1 MLKEYL
7 EVTTDSLIKDLV
19 DDITDEILV
28 IFAQGE
34 PFDIVASEIED
45 SVEITAERIIREWV
59 QKGLALTLTV

>member
-7 EVTTDSLIKDLV
+7 EITTDSLIKDLV